1 MTGSRIEGSRKT
13 KTGGRTAGTPNKKT
27 QEQVKAVEETGITP
41 LQFLLSVMRAELPPE
56 VAQKI
61 KDKNQSLDMDTISV
75 LSGWYDRR
83 IDAAGKAAP
92 YVHAKLV
99 AIHQTDGTKMSLDA
113 WLSLPD
119 DE

>member
-1 MTGSRIEGSRKT
+1 MKGGKREGSGRKPGSKNI
-13 KTGGRTAGTPNKKT
+13 KTL
-27 QEQVKAVEETGITP
+27 EQVKAVEETGITP

-99 AIHQTDGTKMSLDA
+99 AIHQTDGTKMSLDE